1 MEENHVL
8 PELRHGRGSVVAD
21 FAGDR
26 VQLLVLVFEHVVVVA
41 DVVADVVA
49 VLRVFVVDVR
59 IQSIMDLK
67 YRIQPMYK
75 YESKG
80 PIN

>member
-1 MEENHVL
+1 M
-8 PELRHGRGSVVAD
+8 AD

-26 VQLLVLVFEHVVVVA
+26 VQLLVLVLEHVVVVA
-41 DVVADVVA
+41 DVVA
-49 VLRVFVVDVR
+49 VLRDFVVDVQ

>member
-26 VQLLVLVFEHVVVVA
+26 VQLLVLVLEHVVVVA

-49 VLRVFVVDVR
+49 VLRDFVVDVR
-59 IQSIMDLK
+59 IQSTIDL
-67 YRIQPMYK
+67 
-75 YESKG
+75 
-80 PIN
+80 NT

>member
-1 MEENHVL
+1 M
-8 PELRHGRGSVVAD
+8 AD

-26 VQLLVLVFEHVVVVA
+26 VQLLVLVLEHVVVVA

-59 IQSIMDLK
+59 IQSTMDLK
-67 YRIQPMYK
+67 TRILPMYK
-75 YESKG
+75 YESKE
-80 PIN
+80 PII